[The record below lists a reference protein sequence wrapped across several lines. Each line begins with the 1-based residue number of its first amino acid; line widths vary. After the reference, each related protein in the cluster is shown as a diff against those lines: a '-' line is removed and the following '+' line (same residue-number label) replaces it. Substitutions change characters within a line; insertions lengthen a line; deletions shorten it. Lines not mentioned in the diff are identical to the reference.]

1 MKNKTLKNKEFKSK
15 SLPLIIKLFSTLVC
29 ILFSANLSFAQQ
41 KHKAAYE
48 LQVNRQDS
56 TLVIDGIL
64 SESVWKKAE
73 KANDFYQTYPTDTVY
88 SVTKTEVLLTY
99 DENNLYIA
107 AICYDNIKDKKYVVS
122 SLRRDFDGGA
132 NDNFFVTIDPFK
144 DGLNGFL
151 FSVSPL
157 GVEREGLISNG
168 DNLDMSWDNK
178 WKSATKIYENYW
190 VAEFA
195 IPLKT
200 LRFKAESQ
208 HWKMNFGR
216 VDLKRNERSIWK
228 PIGMAYAMRSLAFTG
243 DIYFQ
248 DAFKKAG
255 ANLAIIPYITTSG
268 VKNNIPDNLPDTKG
282 DYKNLNE
289 KEVTAKL
296 PVFYKAD
303 YQANVGLDA
312 KVAVTSSLNLDLT
325 INPDFS
331 TVEADVQVT
340 NLSRFEIFF
349 PERRQFFVEN
359 SDLFSSFG
367 FSRIR
372 PFFSRRIGISRD
384 RNTGQ
389 IVQNPILYGARLSG
403 KLNKDWRM
411 GLMNM
416 QTAAIDASGIPSQNY
431 TVAAVQR
438 QVFSRSNIAGIV
450 VNRQR
455 FDEQAGN
462 DAYTRV
468 VGVDYNL
475 QSKDSKWRG
484 KLFYHK
490 GLTPENLT
498 DNQAHAG
505 WLGYNVKKFFYNLNY
520 EYVGKNYKINDVGF
534 VTRRGFWRFEP
545 MMGFNLFPKKSK
557 LINQHGLFFYQNAY
571 WDLGGKLLDWNSFF
585 QYSISFLNGAY
596 FETGVNRDYTLLFN
610 DFDPTNT
617 GDEKNILKAGTGF
630 VNHGSYAFFAS
641 SPLPKL
647 TYNVSISYNE
657 YYNGKQLNL
666 NGSVSYR
673 FQPYGSISINVDYND
688 LIFPTPYKSTS
699 FALVGTRADISLNK
713 KMFLTG
719 FLQYNQQADNVNLNT
734 RLQWRFRPVSDLF
747 LVYTENYFPTAFAPK
762 GRSLVLK
769 LTYWFSV

>member
-1 MKNKTLKNKEFKSK
+1 MKNLT
-15 SLPLIIKLFSTLVC
+15 IIFIYLFCCTVTV
-29 ILFSANLSFAQQ
+29 FAQQ
-41 KHKAAYE
+41 KPKPIYE
-48 LQVNRQDS
+48 LHVSRQDS
-56 TLVIDGIL
+56 IMSIDGIL
-64 SESVWKKAE
+64 SENVWQKAE
-73 KANDFYQTYPTDTVY
+73 RAGDFYQTYPTDTVY
-88 SVTKTEVLLTY
+88 SITKTEVLLTY

-107 AICYDNIKDKKYVVS
+107 AICYDDIKDKKYVVS
-122 SLRRDFDGGA
+122 SLRRDFDGST

-157 GVEREGLISNG
+157 GVEREGLLSNG
-168 DNLDMSWDNK
+168 DNLDISWDNK
-178 WKSATKIYENYW
+178 WRSATKIYENYW
-190 VAEFA
+190 IAEIA

-216 VDLKRNERSIWK
+216 VDLKRNERSVWK

-248 DAFKKAG
+248 DAFHKQG
-255 ANLAIIPYITTSG
+255 ANIALIPYVTGSG
-268 VKNNIPDNLPDTKG
+268 IKNNIPDNLPPSGGRNENLDQKG
-282 DYKNLNE
+282 TID
-289 KEVTAKL
+289 KL

-303 YQANVGLDA
+303 YQANIGLDA
-312 KVAVTSSLNLDLT
+312 KVAVTPSLNLDLT
-325 INPDFS
+325 VNPDFS

-372 PFFSRRIGISRD
+372 PFFSRRIGIGRD
-384 RNTGQ
+384 INTRQ

-416 QTAAIDASGIPSQNY
+416 QTAAVDASGIPSQNY

-438 QVFSRSNIAGIV
+438 QVFSRSNIAAIV

-455 FDEQAGN
+455 FDEEAGN
-462 DAYTRV
+462 NAYTRV

-490 GLTPENLT
+490 GLTPTNEE

-520 EYVGKNYKINDVGF
+520 EYVGKNYKINDIGF
-534 VTRRGFWRFEP
+534 VTRRGYWRFEP
-545 MMGFNLFPKKSK
+545 MIGFNLFPKESK
-557 LINQHGLFFYQNAY
+557 YINRHGLFFYQNAY
-571 WDLGGKLLDWNSFF
+571 WDLNGKLLDWNSFF
-585 QYSISFLNGAY
+585 QYSISFLNNAY
-596 FETGVNRDYTLLFN
+596 FETGASRDYTLLFD

-617 GDEKNILKAGTGF
+617 GDETNVLKAGTGF
-630 VNHGSYAFFAS
+630 VNHGAYLFFAS
-641 SPLPKL
+641 TPLPKL
-647 TYNVSISYNE
+647 TYNVFIAYNE
-657 YYNGKQLNL
+657 YYNGKQLNI
-666 NGSVSYR
+666 NGSVNYR
-673 FQPYGSISINVDYND
+673 FQPYGSVGITVDYND
-688 LIFPTPYKSTS
+688 LPFPAPYKSTS

-713 KMFLTG
+713 KIFFTG

-747 LVYTENYFPTAFAPK
+747 LVYTENYFTTGFAPFAPK

-769 LTYWFSV
+769 LTYWFNV

>member
-1 MKNKTLKNKEFKSK
+1 MKNTTLRT
-15 SLPLIIKLFSTLVC
+15 I
-29 ILFSANLSFAQQ
+29 ILFIFALMFTNITFAQQ
-41 KHKAAYE
+41 KHKPAYE
-48 LQVNRQDS
+48 LQVSRQDS
-56 TLVIDGIL
+56 TMSIDGVL
-64 SESVWKKAE
+64 SETVWQKAE
-73 KANDFYQTYPTDTVY
+73 RANDFYQTYPTDTVY
-88 SVTKTEVLLTY
+88 SVTKTEVLITY
-99 DENNLYIA
+99 DENYLYIA

-122 SLRRDFDGGA
+122 SLRRDFDGSSS
-132 NDNFFVTIDPFK
+132 DNFFVTIDPFK

-157 GVEREGLISNG
+157 GVEREGLLSNG
-168 DNLDMSWDNK
+168 DNLDLSWDNK
-178 WKSATKIYENYW
+178 WRSATKIYENYW

-195 IPLKT
+195 IPLTT

-216 VDLKRNERSIWK
+216 VDLKRNERSIWV
-228 PIGMAYAMRSLAFTG
+228 PVGMAYSMRSLAFTG
-243 DIYFQ
+243 NIYFQ
-248 DAFKKAG
+248 DPFKKTG
-255 ANLAIIPYITTSG
+255 ANMAIIPYVTTSG
-268 VKNNIPDNLPDTKG
+268 TKDNIPVNMPNGDLKYGSLDTKSPT
-282 DYKNLNE
+282 NIQPT
-289 KEVTAKL
+289 VS
-296 PVFYKAD
+296 KAD
-303 YQANVGLDA
+303 YQANIGLDA
-312 KVAVTSSLNLDLT
+312 KVAVTPSLNLDLT

-372 PFFSRRIGISRD
+372 PFFSRRIGISR
-384 RNTGQ
+384 NTNTDQ

-403 KLNKDWRM
+403 KINKDWRM

-416 QTAAIDASGIPSQNY
+416 QTAAIDEAGIPSQNY

-438 QVFSRSNIAGIV
+438 QVFARSNIAGIV

-455 FDEQAGN
+455 FG
-462 DAYTRV
+462 DASGESAFTRI

-475 QSKDSKWRG
+475 QSKDNKWRG

-490 GLTPENLT
+490 GLTPSNPS

-505 WLGYNVKKFFYNLNY
+505 WLGYGVKKFFFNVNY
-520 EYVGKNYKINDVGF
+520 EYVGQNYRINDVGF
-534 VTRRGFWRFEP
+534 VTRRAYWRFEP

-557 LINQHGLFFYQNAY
+557 LINQQGLFFYQNAY

-617 GDEKNILKAGTGF
+617 GDEKNKLKAGTGF
-630 VNHGSYAFFAS
+630 VNHGTYLFFAS

-647 TYNVSISYNE
+647 VYNASIGYNE

-666 NGSVSYR
+666 NGSVRYR
-673 FQPYGSISINVDYND
+673 FQPYGSIALTFDYND
-688 LIFPTPYKSTS
+688 LKFPEPYKSTS
-699 FALVGTRADISLNK
+699 FALVGTRADISLNHK
-713 KMFLTG
+713 LFLTG

-769 LTYWFSV
+769 LTYWFNI

>member
-1 MKNKTLKNKEFKSK
+1 MKNKTL
-15 SLPLIIKLFSTLVC
+15 LAIILFFMQFVC
-29 ILFSANLSFAQQ
+29 ILMSANLSFAQQ
-41 KHKAAYE
+41 KHKPTYE
-48 LQVNRQDS
+48 LQVNRHDS

-64 SESVWKKAE
+64 SESVWQKAE
-73 KANDFYQTYPTDTVY
+73 RANDFYQTYPTDTVY
-88 SVTKTEVLLTY
+88 ATTKTEVLITY
-99 DENNLYIA
+99 DEDYLYLA
-107 AICYDNIKDKKYVVS
+107 AICHDNIKDKKYVVS
-122 SLRRDFDGGA
+122 SLKRDFDGST

-157 GVEREGLISNG
+157 GVEREGLLSNG
-168 DNLDMSWDNK
+168 DNLDISWDNK
-178 WKSATKIYENYW
+178 WKSATKIYEHYW

-268 VKNNIPDNLPDTKG
+268 VKNNIPDNLPDNKG
-282 DYKNLNE
+282 DYKSLNE

-367 FSRIR
+367 FSQIR

-384 RNTGQ
+384 RNTKQ

-416 QTAAIDASGIPSQNY
+416 QTAAVDESSIPSQNY

-455 FDEQAGN
+455 FDAEAGN
-462 DAYTRV
+462 DAYTRI

-475 QSKDSKWRG
+475 QSKDNKWRG

-490 GLTPENLT
+490 GLTPTNEE

-520 EYVGKNYKINDVGF
+520 EYVGRNYKINDVGF
-534 VTRRGFWRFEP
+534 LSREFYKGYWRFEP
-545 MMGFNLFPKKSK
+545 MMGFNLFPKTSK

-571 WDLGGKLLDWNSFF
+571 WSLGGKLLDWNSFF
-585 QYSISFLNGAY
+585 QYSIRFLNGAY
-596 FETGVNRDYTLLFN
+596 FETGVNRDYTLLLR

-617 GDEKNILKAGTGF
+617 GDEKNVLKAGTGF
-630 VNHGSYAFFAS
+630 VNHGSYIFFAS

-647 TYNVSISYNE
+647 TYNASIGYNE
-657 YYNGKQLNL
+657 YFNGKQLNL

-673 FQPYGSISINVDYND
+673 FQPYGSIALTVDYND
-688 LIFPTPYKSTS
+688 LPFPAPYKSTS

-713 KMFLTG
+713 KVFLTG
-719 FLQYNQQADNVNLNT
+719 FLQYSQQADNVNLNT